1 MTLFKKKK
9 TDDEQE
15 DTLPAIA
22 TETDVLDNS
31 QDSQDSQDPQDSQS
45 PQDSQ
50 DSQDS
55 QDTLDPQDSQDPLKP
70 LLTRLLPE
78 LSSGN
83 LSEETRQ
90 LLSRALSYDEDILR
104 ARAEGELAGR
114 NAAIEEHL
122 LAGDDSDGVPHPGCG
137 QGASQSAQHLSIFDL
152 ARGARM

>member
-22 TETDVLDNS
+22 AEPDVLDNS
-31 QDSQDSQDPQDSQS
+31 QDSQD

-55 QDTLDPQDSQDPLKP
+55 QDTLDPQDSQDPLKL
-70 LLTRLLPE
+70 LLTRMLPE